1 MKEFTQMVRE
11 GRKIRQLGAAGI
23 AAVALG
29 LGIFTGAQAA
39 LYSSKNDL
47 SGQWQVQ
54 VMESTPSGRIEAT
67 GSYELNVTRYTIEK
81 TGAEGR
87 EAGVISRLDDGR
99 VVLDGP
105 VNGTYRVSKLADNV
119 IVLDGDTAE
128 TSLYL
133 VRK

>member
-1 MKEFTQMVRE
+1 MVRE

-39 LYSSKNDL
+39 LYSNRNDL
-47 SGQWQVQ
+47 SGQWEVQ
-54 VMESTPSGRIEAT
+54 VMEATPSGWVEST
-67 GSYELNVTRYTIEK
+67 GSYELNVTRYTVEK
-81 TGAEGR
+81 IDAEGR

-99 VVLDGP
+99 VTLDGP
-105 VNGTYRVSKLADNV
+105 VNGTFKVSRLADNV
-119 IVLDGDTAE
+119 IVLDGDKAE
-128 TSLYL
+128 ASLYL

>member
-1 MKEFTQMVRE
+1 MVRE

-23 AAVALG
+23 AAMALG

-39 LYSSKNDL
+39 LYSGRNDL
-47 SGQWQVQ
+47 SGEWTVQ
-54 VMESTPSGRIEAT
+54 AMEPTSAGWVEAT
-67 GSYELNVTRYTIEK
+67 GSYDLHVTRFTVEK
-81 TGAEGR
+81 ISAEGQQ
-87 EAGVISRLDDGR
+87 AGTIARLDDDR

-105 VNGTYRVSKLADNV
+105 VTGTYRVSKLSPDV

-128 TSLYL
+128 GSLVL